1 MTQVKVLMA
10 LADDKL
16 VVCKNH
22 ARNGEWIDITMKVNI
37 LLSMDKDVDWQT
49 YLKYINSDIK
59 FIEEQ
64 RLNLKSFIPASLD
77 YDHEMISKP
86 KDLVERH
93 NLDNK
98 FLNFNTGRILV
109 SESQA
114 VNECLKL
121 TEAPT
126 NLEFSKDSG
135 LEPLTP
141 LPQLKNLQGA
151 SLSSEVMP
159 LTYQDHS
166 LREKLGLGTM
176 KHTKPETQESSSK
189 SVSRPVTVCSETVTS
204 SVPTEVKNN
213 CQFCVRPSQT
223 KTEHEENDE
232 SRTGPKYV
240 RSDPVSQFG
249 PIHGLLCSTLF

>member
-1 MTQVKVLMA
+1 MERCLYTYNGSWAWACMGLSMGLKLTNYRIREEKSEEEIMARGEEYKGQEGEVSDDEEMTQVKVLMA

-59 FIEEQ
+59 
-64 RLNLKSFIPASLD
+64 
-77 YDHEMISKP
+77 
-86 KDLVERH
+86 LVERAQI
-93 NLDNK
+93 LDNK

-109 SESQA
+109 SESQV

-159 LTYQDHS
+159 LTYQDHLS
-166 LREKLGLGTM
+166 KRDNLVWYHENIQSQ
-176 KHTKPETQESSSK
+176 KHRIFKQG
-189 SVSRPVTVCSETVTS
+189 VSRPVNVV
-204 SVPTEVKNN
+204 
-213 CQFCVRPSQT
+213 
-223 KTEHEENDE
+223 
-232 SRTGPKYV
+232 
-240 RSDPVSQFG
+240 
-249 PIHGLLCSTLF
+249 L